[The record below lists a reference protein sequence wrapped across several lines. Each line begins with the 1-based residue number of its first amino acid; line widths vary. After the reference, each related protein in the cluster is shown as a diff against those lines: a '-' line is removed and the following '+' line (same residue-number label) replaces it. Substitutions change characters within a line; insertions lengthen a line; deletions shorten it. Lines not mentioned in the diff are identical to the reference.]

1 MFIFQAI
8 TQPQNITISVQVKD
22 DGVIVGRGYQY
33 ILSTPLSAVFNCT
46 IVVSGMDNQGA
57 VHTVT
62 SGLEFFS

>member
-8 TQPQNITISVQVKD
+8 TQPQNITIGVQVKD

-46 IVVSGMDNQGA
+46 IVVSGMDN
-57 VHTVT
+57 
-62 SGLEFFS
+62 